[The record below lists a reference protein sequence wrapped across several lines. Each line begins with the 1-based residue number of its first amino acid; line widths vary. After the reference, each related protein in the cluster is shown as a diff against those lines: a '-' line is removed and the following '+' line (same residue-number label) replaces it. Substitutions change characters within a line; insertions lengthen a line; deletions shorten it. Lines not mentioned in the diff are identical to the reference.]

1 MRRAERTIGNMI
13 SDRKALSVKIEGNDA
28 VITFEGGDTPVVG
41 DAQVLLDAAG
51 KLVGVDL
58 GGAGLDRVA
67 IMVGAHESVA
77 RAEPARVSVSGGVVR
92 VANGRALV
100 T

>member
-1 MRRAERTIGNMI
+1 MI

-28 VITFEGGDTPVVG
+28 VIAFEGETPKAG

-51 KLVGVDL
+51 KLVGIDL
-58 GGAGLDRVA
+58 GGSGFDRVA
-67 IMVGAHESVA
+67 IMIGAHESVA
-77 RAEPARVSVSGGVVR
+77 RAEPARVTVSGNAIR
-92 VANGRALV
+92 VANGRAFV

>member
-1 MRRAERTIGNMI
+1 MI

-28 VITFEGGDTPVVG
+28 VIAFEGETPKVG

-51 KLVGVDL
+51 KLVGIDL
-58 GGAGLDRVA
+58 GGSGFDRVA
-67 IMVGAHESVA
+67 IMIGAHESVA
-77 RAEPARVSVSGGVVR
+77 RAEPARVTVSGNAIR
-92 VANGRALV
+92 VANGRAFV

>member
-1 MRRAERTIGNMI
+1 MI

-28 VITFEGGDTPVVG
+28 VIAFEGDTPKIG
-41 DAQVLLDAAG
+41 DAQVLLDASG

-58 GGAGLDRVA
+58 GGAGFDRVA
-67 IMVGAHESVA
+67 IMIGAHESVA
-77 RAEPARVSVSGGVVR
+77 RAEPARVTVSGNAIR
-92 VANGRALV
+92 VANGRAFV